1 MPLIA
6 LTLLYLALV
15 VPCLSWLVRTAER
28 LPYGWDYLLVV
39 VCCLAWFLGWGMVG
53 ALLMTWD

>member
-15 VPCLSWLVRTAER
+15 VPCLRWLVRTAER

-39 VCCLAWFLGWGMVG
+39 VCCLAWFLVG